1 MEKDGRKM
9 LFIGLDVGTTGCKA
23 AVYDETG
30 KCFGKSYRE
39 FNIIHPQPGWSEQD
53 PEVVWTSVLAV
64 LSEAVNAAKDGG
76 AKPEDFSAVCTSVLG
91 EEVMPVD
98 NDFRPLRNS
107 ILGMD
112 YRADHETDYLCEV
125 LGKRWIYDT
134 TGFPPHPMGSLPTI
148 MWMRKHQPELLE
160 NTYKYVTFTEFIMKR
175 LGADEGAID
184 YPQAGRTMAFDIEKK
199 EWSEQ
204 IVKEAS
210 ISREML
216 CPAFESGE
224 IVGHLSSEMADI
236 LGLTGKVDLVAG
248 GQDQTCAALG
258 AGLVDSSI
266 AMDSHGTIEG
276 LGVVTDRKF
285 TDDKAFDASI
295 SCYIYTIRDK
305 YFLMSAS
312 QVGGLLLKW
321 YKNNF
326 SLAEIQEA
334 EQRGM
339 DVYDVMSEHAPDGP
353 VREMVLPHFIGS
365 GPPWNDLDS
374 RGAMVG
380 LSIDTTRHDLV
391 KAIMDSLTYEFRINM
406 EYYEKLGFDFK
417 EVRVVG
423 GVSKSPFWMQIKADI
438 LNRDVANVVEK
449 DSACLGAA
457 MIAMKAEGAYKTVED
472 AVRTCVKVDQVYHPN
487 KKYVSA
493 YNKTYQKYTRLY
505 ESLKEFNKIRV

>member
-1 MEKDGRKM
+1 MERDGRKM

-23 AVYDETG
+23 AVYNEAG
-30 KCFGKSYRE
+30 ICFGKSYRE
-39 FNIIHPQPGWSEQD
+39 FNVIHPQPGWSEQD
-53 PEVVWTSVLAV
+53 PEAVWASVLAV
-64 LSEAVNAAKDGG
+64 LSESVNLAKNYG
-76 AKPEDFSAVCTSVLG
+76 AKSEDFAAICTSVLG
-91 EEVMPVD
+91 EEIMPVD
-98 NDFRPLRNS
+98 KEFHPLRTS

-112 YRADHETDYLCEV
+112 YRADRETDYLCER

-148 MWMRKHQPELLE
+148 MWIRKNQPEISE
-160 NTYKYVTFTEFIMKR
+160 DTYRYVTFTEFIMKR

-199 EWSEQ
+199 EWSEKL
-204 IVKEAS
+204 VREAG
-210 ISREML
+210 ITREML
-216 CPAFESGE
+216 RSAYEPGE
-224 IVGHLSSEMADI
+224 IIGHLSPDMADA
-236 LGLTGKVDLVAG
+236 LGLTEKVDLVAG

-258 AGLVDSSI
+258 AGLIDSSI

-276 LGVVTDRKF
+276 LGVVTNHKY
-285 TDDKAFDASI
+285 TGDKAFDASI
-295 SCYIYTIRDK
+295 SCYIYTIHGK

-334 EQRGM
+334 EKKGM
-339 DVYDVMSEHAPDGP
+339 DVYDVMSEHAPDRP
-353 VREMVLPHFIGS
+353 AREMVLPHFIGS

-406 EYYEKLGFDFK
+406 EYYENLGFDFK
-417 EVRVVG
+417 EIRVVG

-438 LNRDVANVVEK
+438 LNRDVVNVVEK
-449 DSACLGAA
+449 DSACLGVA
-457 MIAMKAEGAYKTVED
+457 MIAMKAEGVYKTVED
-472 AVRTCVKVDQVYHPN
+472 AVRACVKVDQVYHPN
-487 KKYVSA
+487 QKLVGEYDKMYR
-493 YNKTYQKYTRLY
+493 KYTKLY
-505 ESLKEFNKIRV
+505 ESLREFNKIQV